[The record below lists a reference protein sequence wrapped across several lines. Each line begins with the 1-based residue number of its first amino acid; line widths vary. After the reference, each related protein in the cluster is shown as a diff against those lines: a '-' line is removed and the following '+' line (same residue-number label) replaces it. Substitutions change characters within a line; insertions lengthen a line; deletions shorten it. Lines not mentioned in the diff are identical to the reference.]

1 MEEVGDSYYTLKVDG
16 TCDPTGCENISIV
29 LRFVNESYEITERLL
44 CISTAQKGDAQTL
57 TDTVLSE
64 LNKVGL
70 DCSKILSQ
78 VYDGASVMSGRC
90 GGVQQILQERL
101 GREIPYVHWL
111 NHQLHLVVV
120 FVMSAEAAV
129 KDFFEVCNFLYKF
142 FRKPTVA
149 MNYTVRHLKRL
160 LEQRWTGHL
169 ATVSVILKSFD
180 DIKSILTDADT
191 VLDYGAETRM
201 EATGLRRKV
210 SEPSFMFL
218 ANSQSPCSIGPTEQA
233 SPERGH

>member
-1 MEEVGDSYYTLKVDG
+1 
-16 TCDPTGCENISIV
+16 
-29 LRFVNESYEITERLL
+29 
-44 CISTAQKGDAQTL
+44 
-57 TDTVLSE
+57 
-64 LNKVGL
+64 
-70 DCSKILSQ
+70 
-78 VYDGASVMSGRC
+78 MSGRR

-101 GREIPYVHWL
+101 GREIPYVQCL

-129 KDFFEVCNFLYKF
+129 KDFFEVCNSLYKF

-149 MNYTVRHLKRL
+149 MHYTGKHLKRL

-169 ATVSVILKSFD
+169 AIVSVILKSFD

-191 VLDYGAETRM
+191 VLDYGAQTRM
-201 EATGLRRKV
+201 EATGLLCEV

-218 ANSQSPCSIGPTEQA
+218 ANLTHKVLALLDPPNKLLQREDSDLLPGLSIVANATVCIKNLCCDEEFRKVLDTFTA
-233 SPERGH
+233 TSSERPRPKWRRIESTLMDGFVVM

>member
-1 MEEVGDSYYTLKVDG
+1 M
-16 TCDPTGCENISIV
+16 
-29 LRFVNESYEITERLL
+29 
-44 CISTAQKGDAQTL
+44 AQKGDAQTL

-78 VYDGASVMSGRC
+78 VYDGDSVMSGRR
-90 GGVQQILQERL
+90 GGVRQILQEGL
-101 GREIPYVHWL
+101 GREIPYVHCL

-120 FVMSAEAAV
+120 YVMSCRI
-129 KDFFEVCNFLYKF
+129 FFEVCYSLYKF

-149 MNYTVRHLKRL
+149 MHYKERHLERL

-180 DIKSILTDADT
+180 DIKLILTDADF

-201 EATGLRRKV
+201 EATGLLRKV
-210 SEPSFMFL
+210 SDPSFMFL
-218 ANSQSPCSIGPTEQA
+218 ANLTHKVLALLDPPNKLLQREDTDLLTVCNSM
-233 SPERGH
+233 H